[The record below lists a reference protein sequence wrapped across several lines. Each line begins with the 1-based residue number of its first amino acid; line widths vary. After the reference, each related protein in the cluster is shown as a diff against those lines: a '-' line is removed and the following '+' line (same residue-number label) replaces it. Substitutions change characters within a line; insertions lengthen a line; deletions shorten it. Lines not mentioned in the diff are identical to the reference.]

1 MNSPKIMKTLKY
13 TMSFLA
19 AIVLATAVKV
29 SAGENN
35 GANPF
40 FASLSAATAAELPAK
55 AAGLVSQADPKN
67 LKQTTIDVVKAAV
80 GLNPA
85 AAPAIVG
92 SIAQSSPA
100 MVVIAAATAV
110 SLVPDQAATIARA
123 AAVAVPTKAGQI
135 VEAICRVV
143 PGAYQK
149 VATAVAEV
157 VPGAGREILTAVS
170 TAIPTL
176 KDSINTVLASYNGN
190 VPSVSSVLAQVTPSI
205 EVAPTVPQATT
216 APQLSQ
222 PTFNSP
228 SLAPPTFGAPYVPTP
243 VSHINVDPGTGT
255 TVPANGRNY
264 AAP

>member
-1 MNSPKIMKTLKY
+1 
-13 TMSFLA
+13 MSFLA

-110 SLVPDQAATIARA
+110 SLVPGQAATIARA
-123 AAVAVPTKAGQI
+123 AAVVVPAKAGQI

-190 VPSVSSVLAQVTPSI
+190 VPSVSSVLAQVTPSVI
-205 EVAPTVPQATT
+205 VATTAPQATT
-216 APQLSQ
+216 VPQLSQ
-222 PTFNSP
+222 PTFNTP
-228 SLAPPTFGAPYVPTP
+228 SLAPPTFTTPFVSTP
-243 VSHINVDPGTGT
+243 VTHTYVAPTLGT
-255 TVPANGRNY
+255 TVPTGGRDY

>member
-67 LKQTTIDVVKAAV
+67 LKQTTMDVVRAAV

-123 AAVAVPTKAGQI
+123 AAVVVPTKAGQI

-190 VPSVSSVLAQVTPSI
+190 VPSVSSVLAQVTPSVI
-205 EVAPTVPQATT
+205 VATTVPQAMTV
-216 APQLSQ
+216 PQLSQ
-222 PTFNSP
+222 PTFNIP
-228 SLAPPTFGAPYVPTP
+228 SLSPTFGPGFTSTP
-243 VSHINVDPGTGT
+243 VTHTNVAPNSGTL
-255 TVPANGRNY
+255 VPNGSRDY

>member
-1 MNSPKIMKTLKY
+1 
-13 TMSFLA
+13 
-19 AIVLATAVKV
+19 V

-55 AAGLVSQADPKN
+55 AAGLVAQADPKN
-67 LKQTTIDVVKAAV
+67 LKQTTMDVVKAAV

-157 VPGAGREILTAVS
+157 VPSAGREILTAVS

-190 VPSVSSVLAQVTPSI
+190 VPSVSSVLAQVTPSVI
-205 EVAPTVPQATT
+205 VATT
-216 APQLSQ
+216 VPQLSQ
-222 PTFNSP
+222 PTFNTP
-228 SLAPPTFGAPYVPTP
+228 SLAPPTFGAPFTP
-243 VSHINVDPGTGT
+243 SSPLHTYVDPSSGTK
-255 TVPANGRNY
+255 VPAGGRDY

>member
-1 MNSPKIMKTLKY
+1 
-13 TMSFLA
+13 MSFLA

-55 AAGLVSQADPKN
+55 AAGLVSQADTKN

-85 AAPAIVG
+85 AASAIVE

-176 KDSINTVLASYNGN
+176 KDSINTVLASYSGN
-190 VPSVSSVLAQVTPSI
+190 VPSVSSMLAQVTPVTPSI
-205 EVAPTVPQATT
+205 EVARTAPQATT
-216 APQLSQ
+216 VPQLSQ
-222 PTFNSP
+222 PTFNTP
-228 SLAPPTFGAPYVPTP
+228 SLSPTFGTPYVPTP
-243 VSHINVDPGTGT
+243 VTHTNIDPGSGT
-255 TVPANGRNY
+255 KVPIDGRNY

>member
-1 MNSPKIMKTLKY
+1 
-13 TMSFLA
+13 MSFLA

-123 AAVAVPTKAGQI
+123 AAVAVPAKAGQI

-205 EVAPTVPQATT
+205 EVATAPQATTVPQVTT

-222 PTFNSP
+222 PTVNPP
-228 SLAPPTFGAPYVPTP
+228 SLAPPTVGPPYVPIVTHT
-243 VSHINVDPGTGT
+243 VNIDPTAGG
-255 TVPANGRNY
+255 TVPTGSRNY

>member
-1 MNSPKIMKTLKY
+1 MKTLKY
-13 TMSFLA
+13 TISFLA

-35 GANPF
+35 GANPS

-67 LKQTTIDVVKAAV
+67 LKQTTMDVVRAAV

-85 AAPAIVG
+85 AAPVIVG

-110 SLVPDQAATIARA
+110 SLVPDQAAAIARA
-123 AAVAVPTKAGQI
+123 AAVVVPAKAGQI

-157 VPGAGREILTAVS
+157 VPGAGREILTAVA

-190 VPSVSSVLAQVTPSI
+190 VPSVSSVLAQVTPSVI
-205 EVAPTVPQATT
+205 VATTAPQATM

-228 SLAPPTFGAPYVPTP
+228 SLSPGFRPPFIPENPGPHTYVPTSSGIILP
-243 VSHINVDPGTGT
+243 NG
-255 TVPANGRNY
+255 GRNY

>member
-1 MNSPKIMKTLKY
+1 
-13 TMSFLA
+13 MSFLA
-19 AIVLATAVKV
+19 AIVLATAVKG

-35 GANPF
+35 GANSF
-40 FASLSAATAAELPAK
+40 FASLSAATCAELPAK
-55 AAGLVSQADPKN
+55 AAELVSQADPKN
-67 LKQTTIDVVKAAV
+67 LKQTTMDVVKAAV

-85 AAPAIVG
+85 AAPVIVG

-100 MVVIAAATAV
+100 MVVIAAAKAV

-123 AAVAVPTKAGQI
+123 AAVVVPTKAGQI

-205 EVAPTVPQATT
+205 AVATS
-216 APQLSQ
+216 PQLSQ
-222 PTFNSP
+222 PTFNTP
-228 SLAPPTFGAPYVPTP
+228 SLAPPTFGSPFVPSSPLHTY
-243 VSHINVDPGTGT
+243 VDPNSGTK
-255 TVPANGRNY
+255 VPAGGRDY
-264 AAP
+264 ASP

>member
-1 MNSPKIMKTLKY
+1 
-13 TMSFLA
+13 MSFLA

-67 LKQTTIDVVKAAV
+67 LKQTTMDVVKVAV
-80 GLNPA
+80 GLKPA
-85 AAPAIVG
+85 AAPAIVE

-110 SLVPDQAATIARA
+110 SLVPDQAAIIARA

-157 VPGAGREILTAVS
+157 VPDAGREILTAVS

-190 VPSVSSVLAQVTPSI
+190 VPSVSSVLAKVTPSI
-205 EVAPTVPQATT
+205 EVARTVPQATT

-222 PTFNSP
+222 PTFNTP
-228 SLAPPTFGAPYVPTP
+228 SLAPPTFGPGFTASSPLNLGINPGNSSQVPTG
-243 VSHINVDPGTGT
+243 SRG
-255 TVPANGRNY
+255 Y
-264 AAP
+264 ASP

>member
-1 MNSPKIMKTLKY
+1 
-13 TMSFLA
+13 
-19 AIVLATAVKV
+19 
-29 SAGENN
+29 
-35 GANPF
+35 
-40 FASLSAATAAELPAK
+40 
-55 AAGLVSQADPKN
+55 
-67 LKQTTIDVVKAAV
+67 
-80 GLNPA
+80 
-85 AAPAIVG
+85 
-92 SIAQSSPA
+92 

-205 EVAPTVPQATT
+205 IVATT

-228 SLAPPTFGAPYVPTP
+228 SLAPPTFGAPYAPSSP
-243 VSHINVDPGTGT
+243 IHLNIDPGSGT
-255 TVPANGRNY
+255 KVPAGGRDY